1 MPPGVGL
8 RELSGASLT
17 ANHHPGL
24 NKLNTPSENH
34 ETKPPV
40 ESGASFIKQVGAISY
55 AGLVQNTA
63 HRMPYPF
70 LPEFSRGL
78 GVPIEALVLLMS
90 ARSAII
96 IFAPVLGSLSDRFGR
111 RTIMYISLAG
121 FSLVMFGVSIV
132 PVFTIFV
139 IAMLLAGLFK
149 FLFDATT
156 YAYVGDRVPY
166 KRRGLVIGILEIAW
180 SGAFLIGMPLIGWLM
195 ARRMVSA
202 WQAPFPILAAAGLI
216 GVVVLWFSLPHD
228 RPQGDK
234 SKKSIR
240 TGWTSILKNRDAMA
254 ALAVGLLLSA
264 ASENLNV
271 VLGVWLES
279 YYGLSLAA
287 LSLSTAV
294 IGVAELVGEGGVI
307 GLVDRIGK
315 KRAILIGALG
325 SALSYFA
332 LPLIANE
339 LVGGLIGLFL
349 TFVTFEFTIVATIP
363 LMTELVPAARAS
375 LMSANS
381 AGQSF
386 GRMGGALVG
395 NWLFGLGFFW
405 NGAFGALANIL
416 AAAIL
421 ILWVHDSDE
430 TQPAA
435 AA

>member
-1 MPPGVGL
+1 
-8 RELSGASLT
+8 
-17 ANHHPGL
+17 
-24 NKLNTPSENH
+24 
-34 ETKPPV
+34 
-40 ESGASFIKQVGAISY
+40 
-55 AGLVQNTA
+55 
-63 HRMPYPF
+63 MPYPF

-78 GVPIEALVLLMS
+78 GVPLEALVLLMA
-90 ARSAII
+90 ARSAISI
-96 IFAPVLGSLSDRFGR
+96 LAPLVGGLSDRFGR

-121 FSLVMFGVSIV
+121 FSLVMFGVSIF
-132 PVFTIFV
+132 PIFIIFA
-139 IAMLLAGLFK
+139 IAMLLEGLFK
-149 FLFDATT
+149 FLFDATI
-156 YAYVGDRVPY
+156 YAYIGDRVPY
-166 KRRGLVIGILEIAW
+166 ERRGLVIGIIEIAW

-195 ARRMVSA
+195 SRRLVNA
-202 WQAPFPILAAAGLI
+202 WQAPFPLLGAAGLI
-216 GVVVLWFSLPHD
+216 GVVALWFSLPHD
-228 RPQGDK
+228 RPQGKK
-234 SKKSIR
+234 SNKSIR
-240 TGWTSILKNRDAMA
+240 TGWASILKNRNAMA
-254 ALAVGLLLSA
+254 ALAVGLLMSA

-271 VLGVWLES
+271 VLGIWLES

-287 LSLSTAV
+287 LGLSTAV

-315 KRAILIGALG
+315 KRAIIIGALG
-325 SALSYFA
+325 SAFSYFV

-349 TFVTFEFTIVATIP
+349 TFVTFEFTIVATLP
-363 LMTELVPAARAS
+363 MMTEAVPGARAS
-375 LMSANS
+375 LMSLNS
-381 AGQSF
+381 AGHSL
-386 GRMGGALVG
+386 GRMGGALIG